1 MARPLTVF
9 VLFVNQT
16 LKIHQPS
23 PYPFCRPVVRFLLN
37 TLDIYVYKNTRGG
50 GGVNSPQNVSL
61 DIGEFTY
68 IDTFICVLSICIGRY
83 LGMSMQRL
91 IAVVYY
97 GSVVKVTM
105 TPRNHPGCRVVSET
119 KFQC

>member
-1 MARPLTVF
+1 MYI
-9 VLFVNQT
+9 
-16 LKIHQPS
+16 KIQ
-23 PYPFCRPVVRFLLN
+23 
-37 TLDIYVYKNTRGG
+37 GEE
-50 GGVNSPQNVSL
+50 GVSIPPKMYHWILAN
-61 DIGEFTY
+61 FY

>member
-1 MARPLTVF
+1 M
-9 VLFVNQT
+9 
-16 LKIHQPS
+16 
-23 PYPFCRPVVRFLLN
+23 
-37 TLDIYVYKNTRGG
+37 
-50 GGVNSPQNVSL
+50 
-61 DIGEFTY
+61 
-68 IDTFICVLSICIGRY
+68 
-83 LGMSMQRL
+83 GMSMQRL